1 MRRIIIASRITR
13 HASRFFRI
21 FASYPNTYIPM
32 KPLIRRALPSTFV
45 FLTSLI
51 TYALSLEPSVSWWD
65 CGEFITAANGLEV
78 GHPPG
83 APLFLLIAR
92 FFTLFAPG
100 TAQVALMVNLMSA
113 LASAFTVLFLYW
125 TIKML
130 AEKGT
135 RAQGHEGTREGSFG
149 ENLEPLSPRALVPQA
164 SVLAGIV
171 GSLTY
176 AFSDTFWFSAVEGE
190 VYALSSL
197 FTAVVFWAILRWERE
212 YDKPGSMRW
221 ILLIAF
227 LMGLSI
233 GVHLLNLLAIPA
245 IVLIWYFKKNPQPD
259 WKGIA
264 KAFGGSLLILAF
276 VMYGLIPGVVMLASW
291 FELFFINLIGLPFG
305 SGLVVFVLLL
315 VGSLVF
321 GLRETWRRG
330 SVRWNHLLL
339 ALALVL
345 IGYSSYTVILIRAKA
360 DPPMN
365 QSRPDNVFSLLS
377 YLNREQYG
385 DRPLLFGP
393 WYNAPRVDQ
402 KPGKPVYGRVD
413 GKYKVIDRS
422 WKPVYDKNFNTLF
435 PRMWQGSPEHA
446 EVYRQWGGKG
456 RPVQTTGSDGKP
468 ATINKPTFSENLRF
482 FFNYQLG
489 HMYFRYFMWNFA
501 GRQNDTETQGGIR
514 NGNWISGIGFVDSWR
529 LGPQDQITEAARDH
543 KSRNKYYLLPLL
555 LGLGGGIWQY
565 RRSQKDFWVVFSL
578 FVFTGIAIVVYL
590 NQYPNQPRERD
601 YSYAASF
608 YAFAIWIGLG
618 VQGLKGI
625 RAQGHKG
632 LRAQGHKGIRKGIGV
647 GNVLSFAALVV
658 PLLVLTQ
665 NFDDHDRSGRYIA
678 RDFAYNYL
686 NSCAPN
692 AILFTN
698 GDNDTFPLWYAQEV
712 EGVRRDVRVIC
723 LPYLATD
730 WYIDQMKKRAYESA
744 PVPFSLTRDKYA
756 PGKRDY
762 IVVYERM
769 KDTVDLR
776 EIVNFI
782 ASDDPGAKLPL
793 QDGTVLDY
801 VPTRKLKLPVN
812 RERVLATGTVPASDA
827 ELIVPE
833 MFWELKRSSLYKSDL
848 MILDLIATNNWERP
862 VYFTS
867 INHENI
873 MGLQQFFRLEGF
885 AYRLV
890 PIRNEDAS
898 GYTATINTQILYD
911 RLMNTFRWGNM
922 EKPGIFIDSNTYRT
936 TLILRL
942 RQRFALLADQLLSE
956 GKRDSA
962 LSVLDRVCEILPSE
976 KFQNDINTPG
986 LAEIYYKA
994 GASDKGNRL
1003 MLGYVDDIRQDLAY
1017 IMSVEEKFGAL
1028 QENESQRNMAI
1039 LSELL
1044 RLAEAYEQQE
1054 VTDKVNRV
1062 IRELQILKK

>member
-1 MRRIIIASRITR
+1 
-13 HASRFFRI
+13 
-21 FASYPNTYIPM
+21 M
-32 KPLIRRALPSTFV
+32 KLTIRNLLPSAFV

-65 CGEFITAANGLEV
+65 CGEFIAAANGLEV

-92 FFTLFAPG
+92 FFTLFATG
-100 TAQVALMVNLMSA
+100 AAQVALMVNLMSA
-113 LASAFTVLFLYW
+113 LASALTVLFLYW
-125 TIKML
+125 TIKIF
-130 AEKGT
+130 AEKGHV
-135 RAQGHEGTREGSFG
+135 GMG
-149 ENLEPLSPRALVPQA
+149 PI
-164 SVLAGIV
+164 LAGLV

-176 AFSDTFWFSAVEGE
+176 AFTDTFWFSAVEGE

-212 YDKPGSMRW
+212 YEKPGSMRW

-245 IVLIWYFKKNPQPD
+245 IVLIWYFKKNAKPE
-259 WKGIA
+259 WKGIS
-264 KAFGGSLLILAF
+264 KAFGGSLLLLAF

-305 SGLVVFVLLL
+305 SGLIVFVLLL

-321 GLRETWRRG
+321 GLRETRRRG

-345 IGYSSYTVILIRAKA
+345 TGYSSYTVILIRASA

-385 DRPLLFGP
+385 DRPLLYGP

-402 KPGKPVYGRVD
+402 KAGKPIYGRVD
-413 GKYKVIDRS
+413 GKYKVVDRS
-422 WKPVYDKNFNTLF
+422 WKPVYDKKFNTFF

-446 EVYRQWGGKG
+446 QIYKEWGGKG
-456 RPVQTTGSDGKP
+456 RPVQTTGPDGKP
-468 ATINKPTFSENLRF
+468 ATINKPTFSDNLRF

-514 NGNWISGIGFVDSWR
+514 NGNWISGIGFIDSWR
-529 LGPQDQITEAARDH
+529 LGPQDQITDEAREH

-565 RRSQKDFWVVFSL
+565 RRNQKDFWVVFSL

-618 VQGLKGI
+618 VQGIREIRGIRGI
-625 RAQGHKG
+625 RAWGHGGTG
-632 LRAQGHKGIRKGIGV
+632 LPVAGYRLPVRLAAFLPWMTLIVPIW
-647 GNVLSFAALVV
+647 VLI
-658 PLLVLTQ
+658 Q

-744 PVPFSLTRDKYA
+744 PVPFSLSRDKYA

-776 EIVNFI
+776 EIVNFV

-812 RERVLATGTVPASDA
+812 RDRVLATGTVPASDA
-827 ELIVPE
+827 GLIVPE
-833 MFWELKRSSLYKSDL
+833 MFWELTRSSLYKSDL

-862 VYFTS
+862 IYFTS

-873 MGLQQFFRLEGF
+873 MGLQAYFRLEGF

-890 PIRNEDAS
+890 PIRNEDES
-898 GYTATINTQILYD
+898 GYSATINTDILYD
-911 RLMNTFRWGNM
+911 RLMNTFRWGNI
-922 EKPGIFIDSNTYRT
+922 EKPGVFIDYNTYRT

-962 LSVLDRVCEILPSE
+962 LLVLDRVCRILPPE
-976 KFQNDINTPG
+976 KFRNDVNTPG

-994 GASDKGNRL
+994 GVADKGNSL
-1003 MLGYVDDIRQDLAY
+1003 MMDYVEDIRQDLAY
-1017 IMSVEEKFGAL
+1017 IMSIEEKFGAL
-1028 QENESQRNMAI
+1028 QENESQRDLAI

-1044 RLAEAYEQQE
+1044 RLAEAYEQQV
-1054 VTDKVNRV
+1054 VTGRINDV